1 MFEKFDQLGQLLEV
15 VVLLFELFGLLLVAV
30 LEAVELDLELLVLSI
45 NLLYFSLDLSNL
57 LA

>member
-30 LEAVELDLELLVLSI
+30 LEAVELDLELFVLSI

>member
-1 MFEKFDQLGQLLEV
+1 MFEKFDQLGQLLKV
-15 VVLLFELFGLLLVAV
+15 VVLLLKFFGLLLVAV

-45 NLLYFSLDLSNL
+45 DLLYFSLDLRYL